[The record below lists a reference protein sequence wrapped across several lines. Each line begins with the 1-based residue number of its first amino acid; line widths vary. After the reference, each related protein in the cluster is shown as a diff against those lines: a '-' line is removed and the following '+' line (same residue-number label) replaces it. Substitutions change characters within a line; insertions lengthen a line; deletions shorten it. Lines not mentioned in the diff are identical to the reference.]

1 MAAHAQTTARPAAF
15 GLRAAH
21 VVVALTLLAAVLRF
35 ATLGQ
40 QSLWLD
46 ESYAIE
52 DIGRPFGAMLDWVGA
67 KEGSP
72 PLYFVLAWGWTKLFG
87 TGAVGLRALSAVA
100 GTATV
105 PLVYA
110 AGAAMASRRAAVVA
124 AAFTAVSPL
133 MVWYSQDAR
142 PYALLVALCAAS
154 LWCAARAAA
163 GGPWRWLLAWTIVAT
178 LALATHFFA
187 GFLVAGEL
195 VWLLA
200 ALRRRALPWVGAVC
214 LVELALLPLALGGA
228 HHSGTQW
235 IAHLPLTLRLGQVPD
250 QFLFGPGEADVPHRV
265 AAVLAVAIL
274 AAATVLIVQWSDRA
288 DRRAAAIWG
297 ALAAGCLLPPLAFA
311 LAGADYLDAR
321 NLIVASVPLA
331 LVIGVAAP
339 AQRARIAGAAL
350 GAGALA
356 LTMAATVAVPT
367 HPDLQRADW
376 RDVARTLGRPTVAR
390 ALIVPAAG
398 RTLLDYL
405 PGLHW
410 NVAGHPRVAEV
421 DLIGSRTHAARGL
434 ACWWGGAC
442 GLPRRLLPNADPFPG
457 YRRIAYRRVGPFIVA
472 RYRAASPHRVSLHR
486 STAYRVHDHYAVF
499 FALQAR

>member
-1 MAAHAQTTARPAAF
+1 MATTAHAAVRPAVF
-15 GLRAAH
+15 RLRAAH

-52 DIGRPFGAMLDWVGA
+52 DISRSFGGMLDWVGA

-72 PLYFVLAWGWTKLFG
+72 PLYFVLTWGWAKVFG
-87 TGAVGLRALSAVA
+87 TGAVGLRALSALA

-110 AGAAMASRRAAVVA
+110 AGAAMGSRRAGMVA

-154 LWCAARAAA
+154 LWFAARAAT
-163 GGPWRWLLAWTIVAT
+163 GGSRRWLVAWVVAAS
-178 LALATHFFA
+178 LALATHYFA

-195 VWLLA
+195 MWLVV
-200 ALRRRALPWVGAVC
+200 ALRRRALLPAVAVGAVQ
-214 LVELALLPLALGGA
+214 LAFLPLAVGGA
-228 HHSGTQW
+228 HHPGTQW

-250 QFLFGPGEADVPHRV
+250 QFLFGPGEADVPHRI
-265 AAVLAVAIL
+265 AAALALAIL
-274 AAATVLIVQWSDRA
+274 AAGVVLVARWGDRA
-288 DRRAAAIWG
+288 ERRSAAIWG
-297 ALAAGCLLPPLAFA
+297 ALAVGCLLVPLGFA

-321 NLIVASVPLA
+321 NVMVAWVPLA
-331 LVIGVAAP
+331 LAMGVVATTG
-339 AQRARIAGAAL
+339 RARVAGAAL
-350 GAGALA
+350 GAGVLA
-356 LTMAATVAVPT
+356 LTAAATVAVPT
-367 HPDLQRADW
+367 HPNLQRTDW
-376 RDVARTLGRPTVAR
+376 RDVARALGHPTVTR
-390 ALIVPAAG
+390 ALIVPASG

-405 PGLHW
+405 PGLRW
-410 NVAGHPRVAEV
+410 NVGGHPRVAEV
-421 DLIGSRTHAARGL
+421 DLIGTRTNPASGL

-442 GLPRRLLPNADPFPG
+442 DLPRRLIPDADPFPG
-457 YRRIAYRRVGPFIVA
+457 YRLIAYRHVGPFIVA
-472 RYRAASPHRVSLHR
+472 RYRAAARHRVSLHR
-486 STAYRVHDHYAVF
+486 ATAYRVHGRSAVF
-499 FALQAR
+499 FALQPA